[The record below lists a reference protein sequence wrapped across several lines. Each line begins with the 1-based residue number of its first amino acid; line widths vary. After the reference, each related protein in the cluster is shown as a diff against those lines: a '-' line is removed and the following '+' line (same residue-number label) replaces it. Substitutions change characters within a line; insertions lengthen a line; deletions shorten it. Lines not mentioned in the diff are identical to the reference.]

1 MRPGWFA
8 SRRDQTSIDSIDPS
22 SAANIRWLEARAI
35 NLFPVRFWGNLCAAD
50 GTRQRLNE
58 TDFHQRYLGSVV
70 FKILSALIS
79 APRPTVDRHGLRH
92 PPQETFQDDAKTKPR
107 QHIGEPMGQQDDARA
122 DKQRASCPN
131 QISDFGRQ

>member
-58 TDFHQRYLGSVV
+58 TELPSVISVPLCLKFFVSPYQR
-70 FKILSALIS
+70 
-79 APRPTVDRHGLRH
+79 
-92 PPQETFQDDAKTKPR
+92 
-107 QHIGEPMGQQDDARA
+107 ARA
-122 DKQRASCPN
+122 HR
-131 QISDFGRQ
+131 G